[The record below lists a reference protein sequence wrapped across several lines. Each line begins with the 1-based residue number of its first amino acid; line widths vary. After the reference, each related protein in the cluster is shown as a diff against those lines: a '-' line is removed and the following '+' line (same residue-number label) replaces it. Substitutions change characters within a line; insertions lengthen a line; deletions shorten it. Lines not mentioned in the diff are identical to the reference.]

1 MSAAQP
7 TVFGHDGAIEG
18 EADTRMSS
26 QDGPVADAAPQPALR
41 REQFTFTGTWREYLG
56 IWIVNILLTILT
68 LGIYSAWAKVR
79 RNRYFYGNTRLA
91 GGSFDYHAR
100 PVQIL
105 IGRIIVVAL
114 LIAYNLAANFVPI
127 IGGVLGVVFLFAI
140 PWFVM
145 RGLRFSARV
154 TSFRNVRFDFTGGYG
169 GAFLAY
175 VLGGLLTWGS
185 LGVLAPIASQWMW
198 RYTLDN
204 LRYGDRP
211 IDCDPRLEK
220 LYGQFVMPLITF
232 IIGLV
237 VIIVLGVS
245 MFSFASGIGFDFEDF
260 SSDFALVGILAAVYA
275 AFIPFFLLY
284 VLVGLLYRAGTRN
297 VALNE
302 TVIDGR
308 HLLASNIGRWRYA
321 WIAIS
326 NFFATLFTLGMARPW
341 AAVRMAN
348 YLATVTAL
356 YSAGSLDEYLSTV
369 KQPEGV
375 VGAEFMDVEGLDFGF

>member
-1 MSAAQP
+1 MNS
-7 TVFGHDGAIEG
+7 
-18 EADTRMSS
+18 EAST
-26 QDGPVADAAPQPALR
+26 ADAASSKPALR
-41 REQFTFTGTWREYLG
+41 REPFTFTGTAREYFG

-105 IGRIIVVAL
+105 IGRIVVIVL
-114 LIAYNLAANFVPI
+114 LIAYNLAVQFLPI
-127 IGGVLGVVFLFAI
+127 VGGVIGVVFLLAI

-154 TSFRNVRFDFTGGYG
+154 TSYRNVRFDFTGGYG

-175 VLGGLLTWGS
+175 LLGGLLTWGS
-185 LGVLAPIASQWMW
+185 LGILAPIASQWMW
-198 RYTLDN
+198 RYTLNN

-220 LYGQFVMPLITF
+220 LYGQFVLPLVTF
-232 IIGLV
+232 LIGLV
-237 VIIVLGVS
+237 VIIILGVS
-245 MFSFASGIGFDFEDF
+245 VFSIASGMGFDFENF
-260 SSDFALVGILAAVYA
+260 SPDIAVIGILGAVYA
-275 AFIPFFLLY
+275 AFLPFFILY

-297 VALNE
+297 VAFNE
-302 TVIDGR
+302 TVIDGQ

-326 NFFATLFTLGMARPW
+326 NFFATLFTLGLARPW
-341 AAVRMAN
+341 AAVRMAR

-356 YSAGSLDEYLSTV
+356 YSAGPLDEYLSTV
-369 KQPEGV
+369 KTDEGV
-375 VGAEFMDVEGLDFGF
+375 IGAEYMDIEGLDFGF

>member
-1 MSAAQP
+1 MSPNDSHAAPAQP
-7 TVFGHDGAIEG
+7 QLS
-18 EADTRMSS
+18 M
-26 QDGPVADAAPQPALR
+26 R
-41 REQFTFTGTWREYLG
+41 REEFSFTGTAREYFG
-56 IWIVNILLTILT
+56 IWIVNILLTIVT

-91 GGSFDYHAR
+91 GAAFDYHAR
-100 PVQIL
+100 PIQIL
-105 IGRIIVVAL
+105 VGRIVVVAML
-114 LIAYNLAANFVPI
+114 AAYNLSAYFLPVI
-127 IGGVLGVVFLFAI
+127 SGVIGVIFLFAI

-154 TSFRNVRFDFTGGYG
+154 TSYRNVRFDFAGGYG

-175 VLGGLLTWGS
+175 LLGGMLTWGS
-185 LGVLAPIASQWMW
+185 LGVLAPIASQWTW
-198 RYTLDN
+198 RYTLGN

-211 IDCDPRLEK
+211 IHCDPRLEK

-232 IIGLV
+232 LVGIVAILVFGIG
-237 VIIVLGVS
+237 I
-245 MFSFASGIGFDFEDF
+245 FSVASGIGFDFEDF
-260 SSDFALVGILAAVYA
+260 SSDFAVIGILAAVYA

-284 VLVGLLYRAGTRN
+284 VLVGLLYSAGTRN
-297 VALNE
+297 VAFNE

-308 HLLASNIGRWRYA
+308 HLLASNIARWRYA

-326 NFFATLFTLGMARPW
+326 NFFATLLTLGLARPW
-341 AAVRMAN
+341 AAVRMAR

-356 YSAGSLDEYLSTV
+356 YSAGSLDDYLSTV

-375 VGAEFMDVEGLDFGF
+375 VGAEYMDVEGLDFGF

>member
-1 MSAAQP
+1 MNEAGTSTQP
-7 TVFGHDGAIEG
+7 VPPAF
-18 EADTRMSS
+18 
-26 QDGPVADAAPQPALR
+26 ALR
-41 REQFTFTGTWREYLG
+41 REPFTFTGTAGEYFG

-91 GGSFDYHAR
+91 GGSFEYHAR

-105 IGRIIVVAL
+105 IGRLVVLAL
-114 LIAYNLAANFVPI
+114 LVAYNLVLAFVPPLA
-127 IGGVLGVVFLFAI
+127 GVLGVIFLFAI

-154 TSFRNVRFDFTGGYG
+154 TSYRNVRFDFTGGYG

-185 LGVLAPIASQWMW
+185 LGILAPIASQWMW
-198 RYTLDN
+198 RYILDN

-220 LYGQFVMPLITF
+220 LYGQFVMPL
-232 IIGLV
+232 V
-237 VIIVLGVS
+237 VFLLGIVLILALGIGIFVT
-245 MFSFASGIGFDFEDF
+245 ASGIGFDFEQF
-260 SSDFALVGILAAVYA
+260 SSDFAVVGILAAVYA

-302 TVIDGR
+302 TVIDSQ
-308 HLLASNIGRWRYA
+308 HLLGSTIGRWRYA

-326 NFFATLFTLGMARPW
+326 NFFATLFTLGLARPW
-341 AAVRMAN
+341 AAVRMAR

-356 YSAGSLDEYLSTV
+356 YSAGSLDDYLSTV
-369 KQPEGV
+369 KDAEGV
-375 VGAEFMDVEGLDFGF
+375 VGAEYMDVEGLDFGF

>member
-1 MSAAQP
+1 MNLQDTTAQP
-7 TVFGHDGAIEG
+7 ASP
-18 EADTRMSS
+18 A
-26 QDGPVADAAPQPALR
+26 PALR
-41 REQFTFTGTWREYLG
+41 REPFAFTGTGREYFG

-91 GGSFDYHAR
+91 GAAFDYHAR
-100 PVQIL
+100 PIQIL
-105 IGRIIVVAL
+105 VGRIVVVAL
-114 LIAYNLAANFVPI
+114 LVAYNLAVTFLPVV
-127 IGGVLGVVFLFAI
+127 GGVLGVIFLFAI

-154 TSFRNVRFDFTGGYG
+154 TSYRNVRFDFVGGYG

-175 VLGGLLTWGS
+175 LLGGLLTWGS

-198 RYTLDN
+198 RYTLGN
-204 LRYGDRP
+204 VRYGDRP
-211 IDCDPRLEK
+211 VECDPRLEK
-220 LYGQFVMPLITF
+220 LYGQFVLPLVTF
-232 IIGLV
+232 LVGLV
-237 VIIVLGVS
+237 AILILGVS
-245 MFSFASGIGFDFEDF
+245 LFSLASGIGFDPEDF
-260 SSDFALVGILAAVYA
+260 SSDYAVAGILVAVYA

-297 VALNE
+297 VAFNE
-302 TVIDGR
+302 TVIDGQ
-308 HLLASNIGRWRYA
+308 HLLASHIGRWRYA

-326 NFFATLFTLGMARPW
+326 NFFATLFTLGLARPW
-341 AAVRMAN
+341 AAVRMAR

-356 YSAGSLDEYLSTV
+356 HSAGSLDDYLSTI

-375 VGAEFMDVEGLDFGF
+375 VGAEYMDVEGLDFGF